1 MKKPPKKFM
10 KNKSSGPGREDG
22 PYSGGRKKF
31 FHKKIFRFC
40 NNKNMLIDYK
50 NPEMLRLFVTDRG
63 KIIPRRINGNC
74 SKHQKE
80 ITVAIKRARHLALI
94 PFTVK

>member
-1 MKKPPKKFM
+1 MKRPQKKFLR
-10 KNKSSGPGREDG
+10 NKPEGPPREEG
-22 PYSGGRKKF
+22 PFSPGRKKF
-31 FHKKIFRFC
+31 FHKKICRFC
-40 NNKNMLIDYK
+40 NNKNMIIDYK

-74 SKHQKE
+74 SKHQKAV
-80 ITVAIKRARHLALI
+80 TVAIKRARHLALI